1 MLPAKENGA
10 NRGMGYLR
18 FCWYPSRYLRY
29 FQMLTKIQSFMLIS
43 LPCGLLKA
51 SYSTMTRPEMK
62 KAAIIVERLKA
73 AGHKVLKVR
82 LKD

>member
-1 MLPAKENGA
+1 
-10 NRGMGYLR
+10 
-18 FCWYPSRYLRY
+18 
-29 FQMLTKIQSFMLIS
+29 LIS